1 MLNLDHIVI
10 SAESLL
16 VGQEFIEDKL
26 GIKADPGGEHPVFGT
41 HNKLISFGD
50 TYLEII
56 AVSPELVPER
66 VPRWFNLDNFTGE
79 PRITNWVCSTSFS
92 KIVPN
97 DLMHG
102 MGEILTL
109 SRGSLT
115 WNITVPDDGQL
126 PYDGFAPALI
136 DWGGSIHPTETLKD
150 NGLRLKKFIIKHKS
164 ATNLRSSLSGLLSD
178 QRIKFR
184 STPGAGSYELWI
196 ETPQNN
202 TVAIK

>member
-26 GIKADPGGEHPVFGT
+26 GVKADPGGEHTVFGT

-56 AVSPELVPER
+56 AVAPELVPER

-92 KIVPN
+92 KFVPN

-102 MGEILTL
+102 MGEIINL

-115 WNITVPDDGQL
+115 WNLTVPDDGQL
-126 PYDGFAPALI
+126 PYEGFAPALI
-136 DWGGSIHPTETLKD
+136 DWGGSVHPTQTLKD
-150 NGLRLKKFIIKHKS
+150 NGL
-164 ATNLRSSLSGLLSD
+164 SL
-178 QRIKFR
+178 IH
-184 STPGAGSYELWI
+184 I
-196 ETPQNN
+196 
-202 TVAIK
+202 